1 MSLVGRDDRRAW
13 SLLLDLY
20 VFASRTRRRELMITL
35 GLMLFATLAE
45 LLTIGAVLPL
55 LLVATGAKASP
66 PIFRHLL
73 SHIGDSGQ
81 PVKLVVIIGVI
92 STAAVSAAFLRMAV
106 ARFGHRFAFGL
117 GHDISS
123 AIFGRTLRQRF
134 SFYVGRNPSEIFAGL
149 DKIQALIFTVLTPLL
164 QAVVATTITA
174 AIFVLLLSIAPLLT
188 LIAAGAVALLYA
200 VIARFSKHRL
210 RANSQIVSAMVTARL
225 KALQEA
231 HGGLRDILLEQAQDI
246 FEEKYRRIDGRLRQ
260 AQSNSLFLIAA
271 PRFVLEASGIVL
283 IGLFALYANGR
294 PGGIVAAIPLLGAFA
309 LAAQRLMPLL
319 NNAYVGWSQFQG
331 NWQLMHDI
339 LDLLATPIVGGRGK
353 ASPLAFATDI
363 VFDQVSLRY
372 PGRELAL
379 GDVSLRIPK
388 GSWVGITG
396 PSGSGKS
403 SLLDLL
409 MGIAEPTGGEIRID
423 GIRLDES
430 VRDGWQATLAH
441 VPQSIYLADA
451 SIAANIAFGR
461 AEAEIDM
468 DRIRAVAARTRL
480 AEFIDGLADG
490 YETVVG
496 DRGIRLSGGQRQ
508 RISLARAL
516 YKGASVL
523 VLDEAT
529 GQLDRAVEREILD
542 SLRASGERLTVIL
555 VAHQTSALTGVDQIF
570 YLEGG
575 KLVQAP
581 E

>member
-1 MSLVGRDDRRAW
+1 M
-13 SLLLDLY
+13 
-20 VFASRTRRRELMITL
+20 
-35 GLMLFATLAE
+35 
-45 LLTIGAVLPL
+45 
-55 LLVATGAKASP
+55 
-66 PIFRHLL
+66 
-73 SHIGDSGQ
+73 
-81 PVKLVVIIGVI
+81 
-92 STAAVSAAFLRMAV
+92 AVSA
-106 ARFGHRFAFGL
+106 
-117 GHDISS
+117 
-123 AIFGRTLRQRF
+123 IFF
-134 SFYVGRNPSEIFAGL
+134 WS
-149 DKIQALIFTVLTPLL
+149 
-164 QAVVATTITA
+164 
-174 AIFVLLLSIAPLLT
+174 
-188 LIAAGAVALLYA
+188 
-200 VIARFSKHRL
+200 
-210 RANSQIVSAMVTARL
+210 RL
-225 KALQEA
+225 KT
-231 HGGLRDILLEQAQDI
+231 
-246 FEEKYRRIDGRLRQ
+246 YSRRNTVASMVGFAKRSRT
-260 AQSNSLFLIAA
+260 AFFS
-271 PRFVLEASGIVL
+271 SGIVL

-339 LDLLATPIVGGRGK
+339 LDLLAMPIVGGRGK
-353 ASPLAFATDI
+353 AAPLAFATDI

-372 PGRELAL
+372 PARELAL
-379 GDVSLRIPK
+379 GEVSLRIPK